1 MRKKRVWLGIV
12 LLGVLLLFFTA
23 GCGQK
28 QAEKFTV
35 ATGSTLIADI
45 VKAVGGEKVA
55 VSNIVPP
62 GTCPGHF
69 DLKPDDVK
77 KLASA
82 KLLLYHDWQGKIFN
96 KGVLASADNK
106 DLDAVPVS
114 VAGNWMAPPVQK
126 EAIKKIAQILGE
138 KDAANK
144 GYYEERA
151 ERLAAAVADEERKL
165 RERLDAA
172 GVAGV
177 KVICAEMQAGFLK
190 WAGFDVVATYGR
202 PEDLTPKKL
211 QELIEKGKAAGVRLV
226 VDNLQSGPD
235 AGKSLAAELGAAR
248 VTLSNFP
255 GGFAGSDTWEAA
267 VEKNV
272 DLLLSALKRS

>member
-1 MRKKRVWLGIV
+1 MRRKRVWLG
-12 LLGVLLLFFTA
+12 VLLLGALLLFAA

-28 QAEKFTV
+28 QAAKFGV

-45 VKAVGGEKVA
+45 VQAIGGDKSEVN
-55 VSNIVPP
+55 NIVPP

-69 DLKPDDVK
+69 DLKPADVQ
-77 KLASA
+77 KLATA
-82 KLLLYHDWQGKIFN
+82 KLLLYHDWQGNTFN
-96 KGVLASADNK
+96 KSLLASANNK
-106 DLDAVPVS
+106 DLVAVPVA

-126 EAIKKIAQILGE
+126 EAIKRIAQILGE
-138 KDAANK
+138 KDPANK
-144 GYYEERA
+144 AYYEENA
-151 ERLAAAVADEERKL
+151 ERLMAAVTEEEQKL
-165 RERLDAA
+165 KERLEAA
-172 GVAGV
+172 KVAGR

-211 QELIEKGKAAGVRLV
+211 QELIVKGKAAGVHLV

-235 AGKSLAAELGAAR
+235 AGKELAAELSAAR

-255 GGFAGSDTWEAA
+255 GGFSGTGTWKAA

-272 DLLLSALKRS
+272 NLLLDALKGK

>member
-1 MRKKRVWLGIV
+1 MHKKRVWLGIV
-12 LLGVLLLFFTA
+12 LLGALLLIAA

-28 QAEKFTV
+28 QAERFTI

-45 VKAVGGEKVA
+45 VKAVGGEKVD

-77 KLASA
+77 KLTSA
-82 KLLLYHDWQGKIFN
+82 KLLLYHEWQGNIFN
-96 KGVLASADNK
+96 KSLLASANNK
-106 DLDAVPVS
+106 DLAAVPVA
-114 VAGNWMAPPVQK
+114 VTGNWMAPPVQK
-126 EAIKKIAQILGE
+126 EAIKKIAQILEE

-144 GYYEERA
+144 GYYEQRA
-151 ERLAAAVADEERKL
+151 ERLVAAVADEERKL
-165 RERLDAA
+165 RDRLQTAK
-172 GVAGV
+172 VAGV

-190 WAGFDVVATYGR
+190 WAGFDVVAAYGR

-235 AGKSLAAELGAAR
+235 AGKGLAAELGAAR

-255 GGFAGSDTWEAA
+255 GGFAGTDTWVAA

-272 DLLLSALKRS
+272 DLLLSVLKER